1 MKNNIIKRIILLAT
15 LVVAPVFYGL
25 AQNETAKAT
34 DIHGKG
40 MLIAGICLVVLAL
53 LILIFVLIK
62 TKQLQSASLNV
73 KMQKTP
79 VQKSAPPTPAIQKEF
94 ENGGEEFAAISAAI
108 YFYNSELHEKE
119 NIILTIEKTTRP
131 YSPWSAKY
139 YGMNDYY
146 KSKNR
151 K

>member
-1 MKNNIIKRIILLAT
+1 MLLAA

-34 DIHGKG
+34 DLYGKG

-53 LILIFVLIK
+53 LMMIYVFIK
-62 TKQLQSASLNV
+62 TKQLQNTSLNV
-73 KMQKTP
+73 KTQKTP
-79 VQKSAPPTPAIQKEF
+79 IQKSATPAPILRQEV
-94 ENGGEEFAAISAAI
+94 ETGGEEFAAIAAAI
-108 YFYNSELHEKE
+108 CLYNNEMHDKE